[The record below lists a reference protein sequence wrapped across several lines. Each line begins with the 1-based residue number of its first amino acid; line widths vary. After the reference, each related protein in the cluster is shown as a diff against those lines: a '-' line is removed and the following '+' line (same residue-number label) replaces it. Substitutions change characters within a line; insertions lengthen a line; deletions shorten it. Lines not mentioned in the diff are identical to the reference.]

1 MDKADGILGIVI
13 LSTWLLKSF
22 SAKSP
27 FGDFINLTNIIQ
39 FNNLKNIDAV

>member
-1 MDKADGILGIVI
+1 MDKADCIFGIGI

-27 FGDFINLTNIIQ
+27 FSDFINLINTIQ
-39 FNNLKNIDAV
+39 FNNLKNTDAV